1 MTIPPKFTGKAGRP
15 AGAVKPV
22 KPVETVEAADRATG
36 RTADKAAETRQQIL
50 VAACDVIA
58 EIGFEKVRMRMVAER
73 AGVSTALLHYHF
85 ENRER
90 LFAEALRYSFEHSG
104 REEYD
109 AVPPAERPLT
119 WKLARMIEA
128 CLPIGAE
135 TRRDCLLWAELWP
148 RAARDADSRDLT
160 VRLYRDVHRWFVEAI
175 EAGVATGEF
184 TSCDAPAVAEL
195 ILVLT
200 DGYGV
205 HLLFDDPL
213 INLDR
218 ARNEIWQQ
226 LGSRIGVRGPF
237 PASPAPGVS
246 GGGARPGGSAG
257 EAGWRAPRG

>member
-1 MTIPPKFTGKAGRP
+1 MSAMTISPKP
-15 AGAVKPV
+15 ARRSA
-22 KPVETVEAADRATG
+22 RATDK
-36 RTADKAAETRQQIL
+36 ANDKAAETRQQIL

-109 AVPPAERPLT
+109 AEPPVERPLT
-119 WKLARMIEA
+119 WKLARMIDA
-128 CLPIGAE
+128 CLPISAE
-135 TRRDCLLWAELWP
+135 TRRDMLLWAELWP
-148 RAARDADSRDLT
+148 RAARDADSRELT
-160 VRLYRDVHRWFVEAI
+160 IRLYRDVHAWLVEAI
-175 EAGVATGEF
+175 EAGVAAGEF
-184 TSCDAPAVAEL
+184 GPCDAATAAEL

-200 DGYGV
+200 DGYSV

-213 INLDR
+213 IGLDR

-226 LGSRIGVRGPF
+226 LSSRIGIDVPF
-237 PASPAPGVS
+237 PARQPTGTKEIST
-246 GGGARPGGSAG
+246 
-257 EAGWRAPRG
+257 